1 MASRPRV
8 VITGLGITAPNGVG
22 LKPFWDSLVAGRSA
36 IGPVTLFDA
45 SDLPCRIAGEVR
57 DFDPHQ
63 FIDPDLKLSKRMARA
78 TQFAVASARMALDD
92 AGLTAADLMRAGR
105 IPVVMGVSTS
115 AMDLIAERPRPWTV
129 LSASPPAVAS
139 AVASVLGFEARLIT
153 VSSGCASGLDAVDR
167 AAAEIRRGRAD
178 LALAGAA
185 DSTICRYVFECF
197 SQARQLSRR
206 NDEPQRSCR
215 PFDRDRDGG
224 VMAEGGAVV
233 VLESLD
239 RALARGSVPYAE
251 IAGSGSCGDTLNGGD
266 GTGLAHTMQMALDN
280 TPCRPET
287 VDHINAHGPGD
298 PHIDRTETAFIRQ
311 VFGPHAYRI
320 PVTSIKGVTGNP
332 MGVGGVFQLLAS
344 ALTFRHGLI
353 PPTAN
358 LDNPDPECDL
368 DYVRAAPRRAALGT
382 ILVNSHGVGR
392 NNVSMLLERCS
403 C

>member
-1 MASRPRV
+1 MVSRPRV

-22 LKPFWDSLVAGRSA
+22 VEPFWNSLVAGRSA

-57 DFDPHQ
+57 DFDPHA
-63 FIDPDLKLSKRMARA
+63 FIDPDIKLGKRMARG

-92 AGLTAADLMRAGR
+92 AGLTVADLARAGR
-105 IPVVMGVSTS
+105 IPLAMGVSTS

-139 AVASVLGFEARLIT
+139 AVASVLGFEARLMT
-153 VSSGCASGLDAVDR
+153 VSSGCASGLDAV
-167 AAAEIRRGRAD
+167 AQATAEIRRGQTD

-206 NDEPQRSCR
+206 NDEPERSCR

-224 VMAEGGAVV
+224 VMAEGAAVV
-233 VLESLD
+233 VLECLD
-239 RALARGSVPYAE
+239 RALARGAVPYAE
-251 IAGSGSCGDTLNGGD
+251 ITGTAACGDVLNGGD
-266 GTGLAHTMQMALDN
+266 ATGLEHTMRMALDN
-280 TPCRPET
+280 APCRPET
-287 VDHINAHGPGD
+287 IDAINAHGPGD
-298 PHIDRTETAFIRQ
+298 PHMDRSETAFIRRI
-311 VFGPHAYRI
+311 FGAHAYRI

-332 MGVGGVFQLLAS
+332 MGVGGVFQLVAS
-344 ALTFRHGLI
+344 ALTFRHGVI

-368 DYVRAAPRRAALGT
+368 DYVRGAARRAEPET
-382 ILVNSHGVGR
+382 ILVNTHGVGR
-392 NNVSMLLERCS
+392 NNVSVILERCS